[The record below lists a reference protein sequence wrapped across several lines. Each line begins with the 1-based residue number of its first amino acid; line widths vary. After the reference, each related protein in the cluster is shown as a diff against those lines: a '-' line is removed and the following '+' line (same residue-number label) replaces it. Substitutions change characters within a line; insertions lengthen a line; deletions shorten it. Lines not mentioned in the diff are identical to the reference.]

1 MKEVEEENGIKPV
14 VWMGNS
20 LGVLKEF
27 PNAVQREIG
36 YALYQAQIGEKYH
49 NTKPLK
55 GFSGVMEIVSNY
67 ATDTYRAV
75 YATKIGDAIYV
86 LHTFQKKSKRGI
98 KTPQK
103 EIDLIKQRFK
113 MAQDQAKGK

>member
-1 MKEVEEENGIKPV
+1 MKPAIWVGT
-14 VWMGNS
+14 S
-20 LGVLKEF
+20 LEDLKEF
-27 PNAVQREIG
+27 PNPVQREIG
-36 YALYQAQIGEKYH
+36 YALHQAQIGEKHH

-55 GFSGVMEIVSNY
+55 NFSGVMEIVSNY

-98 KTPQK
+98 GTPKK
-103 EIDLIKQRFK
+103 EIDLIKRRLK
-113 MAQDQAKGK
+113 MAQKLAKGR